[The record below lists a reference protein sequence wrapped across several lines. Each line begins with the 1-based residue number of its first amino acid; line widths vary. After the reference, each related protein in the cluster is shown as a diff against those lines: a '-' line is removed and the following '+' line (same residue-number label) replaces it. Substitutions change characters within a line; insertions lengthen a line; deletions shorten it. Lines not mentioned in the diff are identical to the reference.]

1 MNSFISHRLYVA
13 AVANVPSSTAKT
25 ARNEPG
31 FTKTAGIA
39 SAIPLELMESAKPLP
54 TTAARRLRTTPVP
67 ARS

>member
-13 AVANVPSSTAKT
+13 AVANVPNSTPKT
-25 ARNEPG
+25 ARNEAA

-39 SAIPLELMESAKPLP
+39 SAIPLELMEPAKPLSA
-54 TTAARRLRTTPVP
+54 TAARRLRTTPAP